1 MTKIFSLLASAFLLM
16 STLFLTGC
24 SSTTTMTV
32 TGPTVTIT
40 STSQSPPET
49 LTTTV
54 TATTTTT
61 STLIPTTTP
70 GNPFQGALSGS
81 WTGTE
86 TIGTPSV
93 NGSLAVSVD
102 ATGNVQGT
110 FNGSFGG
117 SITGTVDQN
126 GNLTATGTASM
137 SGNSIELSWKG
148 IISKSGNSLSCEGI
162 WSDPYGTG
170 TFSAAGVSS

>member
-1 MTKIFSLLASAFLLM
+1 MTKKFSLLAASFLLM
-16 STLFLTGC
+16 LTFFITSC
-24 SSTTTMTV
+24 SSTTTVTV
-32 TGPTVTIT
+32 TGPTTTIT
-40 STSQSPPET
+40 STSQAPPET
-49 LTTTV
+49 LTATV
-54 TATTTTT
+54 TATTTVT
-61 STLIPTTTP
+61 STPIPTTTP
-70 GNPFQGALSGS
+70 GSPFQGALSGS

-93 NGSLAVSVD
+93 NGSFAVSVD

-117 SITGTVDQN
+117 TITGAVDNN

-148 IISKSGNSLSCEGI
+148 IISKSGNSLNCEGI
-162 WSDPYGTG
+162 WSDPYGAG